1 MIGRSP
7 RSLVDA
13 HGGGGGGG
21 GAHGDGAGGGE
32 DIDMKEECGM
42 W

>member
-13 HGGGGGGG
+13 HGGGGG

>member
-13 HGGGGGGG
+13 HGGGGGG